1 MRGEGKGV
9 RCEDGESGRER
20 VGEILREE
28 EFEKKVRRSREGV
41 RIGEMRG
48 AKKNRGRR
56 LQTWKVR

>member
-1 MRGEGKGV
+1 
-9 RCEDGESGRER
+9 
-20 VGEILREE
+20 LREE

-56 LQTWKVR
+56 LQTWKVRLWFGNRVLGWTSSSIRV